1 MAVITVVGAGMM
13 GSAMSFPA
21 RDNGHEVRLVGIHN
35 RETIESVRKNGWHP
49 TLKRTLPEGVKCYHI
64 DGLQE
69 ALDGADIVLGG
80 VSSFGVD
87 WFEENIVPIVPEGV
101 PVLSV
106 TKGLEKT
113 PDGRLVPFPIAMT
126 ERARAKGLNP
136 CLNAVGGPVTSYE
149 LADRQQTCIE
159 FCGFDEKV
167 LRYLKSIFETD
178 YYHVSITTD
187 VVGLEVAVAMKNAY
201 ALGVSLAV
209 GKNNLQYGA
218 DGMQHYNPQA
228 ALFEQGTAEATRLM
242 QMLGADMRNLMFF
255 CGDLYVTI
263 FGGRTRKIGT
273 LLGEGYPYAEAREM
287 LAGITLE
294 SVAITTRVAEAI
306 RQMEKKGT
314 ASTADFPLLML
325 IDDLISNNGK
335 ADIPWE
341 KFPREI
347 LI

>member
-1 MAVITVVGAGMM
+1 MSVITIVGAGMM

-35 RETIESVRKNGWHP
+35 RETIESVKANGWHP

-64 DGLQE
+64 EDLQT
-69 ALDGADIVLGG
+69 ALDGADLVIGG

-87 WFEENIVPIVPEGV
+87 WFEQTVLPLLPDNF
-101 PVLSV
+101 PVLSI

-113 PDGRLVPFPIAMT
+113 PEGNLVPFPVAMT
-126 ERARAKGLNP
+126 RRAEAQGRKM

-149 LADRQQTCIE
+149 LAERQQTCIC
-159 FCGFDEKV
+159 FCGPDIKV
-167 LRYLKSIFETD
+167 LRWLKSLLETD
-178 YYHVSITTD
+178 YYHISLTTD
-187 VVGLEVAVAMKNAY
+187 IVGLECAVAMKNAY

-209 GKNNLQYGA
+209 GKNKIEFGEEGVL
-218 DGMQHYNPQA
+218 HYNPQA
-228 ALFEQGTAEATRLM
+228 ALFEQGTTEATRLM

-255 CGDLYVTI
+255 TGDLYVTI
-263 FGGRTRKIGT
+263 FGGRTRLIGT
-273 LLGEGYPYAEAREM
+273 LLGQGYPYTEAREM

-306 RQMEKKGT
+306 RQQEKLGK
-314 ASTADFPLLML
+314 ASTKDFPLLML
-325 IDDLISNNGK
+325 IDDMISRGGK

-341 KFPREI
+341 LFPQEI
-347 LI
+347 I